1 MKKTPAAS
9 LDALKG
15 PDLATLLRIREASMR
30 DAVGG
35 PLVRRHAYPRFRKR
49 PLRPRQS

>member
-9 LDALKG
+9 LDEFKG
-15 PDLATLLRIREASMR
+15 PDLATLLHIREASMR
-30 DAVGG
+30 NAVGG

-49 PLRPRQS
+49 PLPRQQP